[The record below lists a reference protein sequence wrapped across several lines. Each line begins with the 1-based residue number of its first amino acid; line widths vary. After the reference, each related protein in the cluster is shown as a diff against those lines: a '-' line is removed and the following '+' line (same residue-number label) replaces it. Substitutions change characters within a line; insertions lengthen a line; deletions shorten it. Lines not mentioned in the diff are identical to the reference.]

1 MICTEEEASQKHCP
15 FFFGNNDTPDLY
27 CVGSACMAWREVP
40 EEIEN
45 TETLPGRS
53 PPGEG
58 WYQLERGNS
67 PGLRW
72 QRVAQKA
79 GGYCGKI
86 GKP

>member
-1 MICTEEEASQKHCP
+1 MICTEEEAVGKICP
-15 FFFGNNDTPDLY
+15 FSFTNEGQCRD
-27 CVGSACMAWREVP
+27 CVASDCMAWREVP

-79 GGYCGKI
+79 GGYCGRI